1 LDENEIMVRIIAG
14 KLGGRRL
21 QSPKGNDLRP
31 TGDRLK
37 ETLFNILGQNLA
49 GMAVVDAF
57 SGTGAIGIEALSRGA
72 SAVVFIDRSPESAR
86 LIRRNLELCGIT
98 IGYRLMQLD
107 IFQSL
112 RQLGREK
119 SRADIIF
126 MDPPYD
132 WKPYQDLLGLVFML
146 GLADQSSRV
155 IVEHHG
161 KANLPESGEGYSRQR
176 LVTQSG
182 HCLSIYAA
190 TLEL

>member
-1 LDENEIMVRIIAG
+1 MVRIIAG

-37 ETLFNILGQNLA
+37 ETLFNILGQNLT
-49 GMAVVDAF
+49 GMVVVDAF

-72 SAVVFIDRSPESAR
+72 SAVVFIDPSPESGR

-98 IGYRLMQLD
+98 EGYRLIQLD

-119 SRADIIF
+119 FRADIIF

-146 GLADQSSRV
+146 GLADQNSRV

-161 KANLPESGEGYSRQR
+161 KSNLPESGEGYSRQR

-190 TLEL
+190 TLKL